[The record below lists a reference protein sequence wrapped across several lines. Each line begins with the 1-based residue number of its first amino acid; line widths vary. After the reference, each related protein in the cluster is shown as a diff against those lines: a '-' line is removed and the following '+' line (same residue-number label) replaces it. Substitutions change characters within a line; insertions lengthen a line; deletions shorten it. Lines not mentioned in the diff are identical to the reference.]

1 MPNWKKLIVSGSDA
15 SLNSLNVSNNVGITG
30 SLTVLNN
37 ALLGDSAAGYVIDT
51 NTGTWLGGTPTTG
64 LDVASGVL
72 YDLNGNAS
80 IEWQNRSLVD
90 VDSNTV
96 LTWSTSSNNGVRLY
110 GTASYALVAPPGG
123 PDTSI
128 QFNDSGTFSGS
139 SNFTFNKST
148 NRVELTGS
156 LNVSSS
162 FTASGLNYPSADNGE
177 ESFIQ
182 TDGNGNLSLQYIR
195 TIYEGIYNGEAT
207 NLIKGTPV
215 YVSGSVGADAK
226 VFRADPLDPSK
237 MPAIY
242 IAADTLGP
250 GDTGRG
256 VALGLING
264 INTTGYPAG
273 TEIYLAPG
281 GGWTNIRPTGS
292 AIVQVLGYVTSEGAG
307 GKGVILNP
315 GPATIPN
322 LPSGSVWV
330 GNSDSVPV
338 AILTSS
344 LSVASA
350 SWANNAL
357 TASFISSLRAAGSTT
372 QVQINK
378 DGLLYA
384 DSGFIY
390 DSSSATVVIT
400 GKSGN
405 PYPLQ
410 VTAFGSDGVFLGSDN
425 GTKAGLYSLNSDQT
439 IATYD
444 HVTGVYSYSN
454 GFYRADGGTLYHM
467 FTGSVYISS
476 SAYVD
481 SILYVTNSVRTNT
494 VLGLAGTGTIAKL
507 DSSIYY
513 YSNENYNF
521 NNIINVHSFTGSVV
535 FTTGITGSLFGT
547 SSWAQSASIAINAQ
561 TASFLPAG
569 TYSITS
575 SQALTASFTPNAL
588 ITASVSSNVLT
599 FTKGN
604 GTTFNLTVNTGS
616 GGGSTSPGGLNT
628 YIQYRSGSSFA
639 GNAGLTYDYVSSSL
653 EHGLVVDATGQYSH
667 AEGNSTTATGTYS
680 HAEGASTQAIGVGSH
695 AEGAGTQTPGQYSHA
710 EGSNTTA
717 NGDRSHAEGLL
728 SQTSGSY
735 SHAEGY
741 NTITYAPSSHA
752 EGYGSITNFLID
764 TAVSES
770 ITLYAYNSSSGL
782 VITDGSYPSSTT
794 QIEYLLWTDDDNQKI
809 YLSTLNASYVSNPDN
824 NGSRPIFHI
833 SNYDS
838 QGPSSNI
845 TVGGTVYKLDTAT
858 STWGGAVNSR
868 YPIGLLDYDNLL
880 IEVYDTD
887 LTGLPAF
894 AGVVATLPSYGTYVF
909 KVDTVN
915 YSSNTSSITLA
926 TPPQQQIG
934 TYDNAGS
941 PSLTGVTTT
950 NGHIFLTDVA
960 NTWVGGYEEGN
971 LIVSSLSTTQQYNFV
986 NKTFKTNTPASVY
999 PTNSFIKTNSTITTV
1014 LGSNISASITYVT
1027 TSAQLGPI
1035 FNDTLTIQVGESSH
1049 AGGLYTET
1057 YGSYQTTVGA
1067 YNTLNNYTDLF
1078 VVGGGTD
1085 ANNRKDVLAVSLNTV
1100 TISGSIIFAQPTSP
1114 AFNGEIVKFGSGTLT
1129 TGQLYFYSSSGT
1141 WSLSNANSTGSS
1153 TRMLGIA
1160 IGSSPT
1166 TNGLLIRGYAVS
1178 SSYNYGTG
1186 SIVYMATGS
1195 GTMTAT
1201 PPSSSNHVVRVMGY
1215 QISANTMYF
1224 DPDKTWVTL
1233 A

>member
-1 MPNWKKLIVSGSDA
+1 MKIQTIILNSGSLSNIFNGAYYTLIPSASSTEIIKINNIIWKYKYSSSAYDVSNDSYFDFSVLGGTNSSSSIVLIPGSNIGISQNILTSFSPEVYLNGTSFILKYSGSVPTTGNSTLQLDIYYDTQQINDTSPKFVFENEVDLTSGLIVSGSVDTISG
-15 SLNSLNVSNNVGITG
+15 SLIYADKNVVDWNNQELNDTAGNVSLDWKNRRLIDDSGDYSSDWN
-30 SLTVLNN
+30 SRVLYDVNQN
-37 ALLGDSAAGYVIDT
+37 TALSYT
-51 NTGTWLGGTPTTG
+51 NTG
-64 LDVASGVL
+64 
-72 YDLNGNAS
+72 
-80 IEWQNRSLVD
+80 
-90 VDSNTV
+90 
-96 LTWSTSSNNGVRLY
+96 SNNGVRLY

-123 PDTSI
+123 PNTSI

-162 FTASGLNYPSADNGE
+162 FTASGLNYPNADNGE

-182 TDGNGNLSLQYIR
+182 TDGNGNLSLQYVR

-226 VFRADPLDPSK
+226 VFRADPLNPSK

-242 IAADTLGP
+242 IAADTIAP

-264 INTTGYPAG
+264 VNTTGYPAG

-307 GKGVILNP
+307 GKGVVLNP

-357 TASFISSLRAAGSTT
+357 TAS
-372 QVQINK
+372 
-378 DGLLYA
+378 Y
-384 DSGFIY
+384 
-390 DSSSATVVIT
+390 
-400 GKSGN
+400 
-405 PYPLQ
+405 
-410 VTAFGSDGVFLGSDN
+410 
-425 GTKAGLYSLNSDQT
+425 
-439 IATYD
+439 
-444 HVTGVYSYSN
+444 
-454 GFYRADGGTLYHM
+454 
-467 FTGSVYISS
+467 
-476 SAYVD
+476 
-481 SILYVTNSVRTNT
+481 
-494 VLGLAGTGTIAKL
+494 
-507 DSSIYY
+507 
-513 YSNENYNF
+513 
-521 NNIINVHSFTGSVV
+521 
-535 FTTGITGSLFGT
+535 
-547 SSWAQSASIAINAQ
+547 
-561 TASFLPAG
+561 
-569 TYSITS
+569 
-575 SQALTASFTPNAL
+575 TPNAL

-667 AEGNSTTATGTYS
+667 AEGNFTTATGQFS
-680 HAEGASTQAIGVGSH
+680 HAEGSSTQAIGVGSH
-695 AEGAGTQTPGQYSHA
+695 AEGASTQTPGEYSHA
-710 EGSNTTA
+710 EGSGTTA
-717 NGDRSHAEGLL
+717 NGDRSHAEGLS
-728 SQTSGSY
+728 SQTSGSH

-770 ITLYAYNSSSGL
+770 ITLYAYNNSSGL
-782 VITDGSYPSSTT
+782 VITDGSYPASTT
-794 QIEYLLWTDDDNQKI
+794 QIDYLLWTDDDNQKI

-824 NGSRPIFHI
+824 NSSRPIFHI

-887 LTGLPAF
+887 LTAVPAF

-915 YSSNTSSITLA
+915 YSSNTSSITLDS
-926 TPPQQQIG
+926 TTPQQQIG

-960 NTWVGGYEEGN
+960 GTWVGGYEEGN

-986 NKTFKTNTPASVY
+986 NKTFKTNTSASVY

-1049 AGGLYTET
+1049 AGGLNTET

-1153 TRMLGIA
+1153 TGMLGIA

-1201 PPSSSNHVVRVMGY
+1201 SPSSSNHVVRVMGY